1 MDNYIYITLR
11 INNIN
16 GEVEVMSTK
25 NVMEKKD
32 IKKDIFDVYKL
43 LNIPMKSIEKKDNY
57 QKVTKYDYSQRSS
70 LDINTYAKI

>member
-25 NVMEKKD
+25 NVMEKID
-32 IKKDIFDVYKL
+32 INKDIFDVYKL
-43 LNIPMKSIEKKDNY
+43 LNIPTKSIGKKDNY

>member
-1 MDNYIYITLR
+1 MDNYTFVTLK

-25 NVMEKKD
+25 TISRKSSM
-32 IKKDIFDVYKL
+32 KDIFEVYKH
-43 LNIPMKSIEKKDNY
+43 LNVSTKSNKNTNSYERFS
-57 QKVTKYDYSQRSS
+57 KYDYNQKSS

>member
-25 NVMEKKD
+25 NVIEKKD
-32 IKKDIFDVYKL
+32 IKKDIFDVYEL
-43 LNIPMKSIEKKDNY
+43 LNISMKNIEKKDNY
-57 QKVTKYDYSQRSS
+57 QKVTKYDYSQKSS

>member
-1 MDNYIYITLR
+1 MDNYIYITLK

-25 NVMEKKD
+25 SVIERKNTTKD
-32 IKKDIFDVYKL
+32 ILDVYKI
-43 LNIPMKSIEKKDNY
+43 LNIPIKNTEKNNNY
-57 QKVTKYDYSQRSS
+57 QKVTRYDYNQKSS